1 MLLRR
6 LNFMRPHRSKG
17 RMTSLRPLTLRPRR
31 RVMAANTLKEIL
43 CLRNWY
49 TNGIID
55 FKTLKM
61 FEHVV

>member
-1 MLLRR
+1 
-6 LNFMRPHRSKG
+6 
-17 RMTSLRPLTLRPRR
+17 
-31 RVMAANTLKEIL
+31 MAANTLKEIL